1 MNGDGGDIYAVSSAS
16 RKIRKVLDDIKV
28 LGHSKVSPF
37 AVGRVEKRMADYARA
52 NGITL
57 GSKSIYM
64 GAKSLAHA
72 TRGLKVKRGIRV
84 SDVDLVSFPQRKSS
98 MSLYYDTTT
107 KNFTYTNGSVKYVLH
122 PNYKIKLKS
131 GKTRVVNF
139 ITASKTDGKEF
150 NQKNYRKI

>member
-1 MNGDGGDIYAVSSAS
+1 MNGDGGDIYATSAAS
-16 RKIRKVLDDIKV
+16 QKIRRVLAEIRMQ
-28 LGHSKVSPF
+28 GHSKTSPF
-37 AVGRVEKRMADYARA
+37 AVGRVEKRMVDFAKA

-64 GAKSLAHA
+64 GAKSLSHA

-84 SDVDLVSFPQRKSS
+84 SDIDLVSFPQRKSS

-107 KNFTYTNGSVKYVLH
+107 KNFTYTNGSVKYILH

-150 NQKNYRKI
+150 NQKNYKRI